1 VDPLRADAEDPTPVD
16 GEGTPI
22 SSGFLHELA
31 RAPAVAPGDVA
42 PLTGATLGR
51 YRVLEKLGRGGMGVV
66 YAAEDIV
73 LLRPVA
79 LKVLPP
85 HLVRDVERRRRFLR
99 EARLCAAAA
108 HPNIAAIYG
117 VEEAGR
123 EGEEQILIAMER
135 VDGPTLRE
143 ALAAAPGGLP
153 AREVARIGHQIALGL
168 QRAHEAGIIHRDLKP
183 ENVMIGI
190 GRQVKILDFG
200 VAKLRQGDEGAGSV
214 AGASTLTGEG
224 QLIGTP
230 TYMAPEQAKGLSID
244 VRADIFS
251 LGVILYEA
259 ATGARP
265 FSGATAAEVLIAV
278 VRDEPPP
285 PSQRNPTV
293 PPPLERIIAR
303 CLQKRADDRYASC
316 RELAEELV
324 GIAGSESPEPVV
336 ASPRS
341 IQDPLGSA
349 PPRRRWTWASA
360 AAGGAALAALAA
372 LAVSVSRGGDAPEA
386 SAGAG
391 APTVSPLSPPDA
403 ALACPILETPA
414 SEPRSGWLGA
424 AAASIACRRA
434 RAILGG
440 SAARV
445 IVPAKLLDLPPRPV
459 DDFPRDPYAEVD
471 ARPRALAAARARGA
485 AYLDGSVARDR
496 EGFRVRLALKDAQG
510 RSLAGGDGQNTVL
523 PRAIREA
530 MDTIER
536 AGALPR
542 AAAVDPEIA
551 AWSGLRDVDLL
562 LSVQDWDLVMDTSGD
577 PSAEQT
583 ALAPRR
589 TDLGPRWERMRA
601 SAASTAGEGWDDLV
615 APPLD
620 RSSPAAFARSAPVH
634 AALDLGANAAALA
647 DEARG
652 LAAAEPSAE
661 GRAALAMAEAE
672 LRNRAGDAARAAA
685 LLLAVIEH
693 DPTPAA
699 WDALMGTSS
708 MHKSQTSSARTYV
721 AWVPDASN
729 AWNLVNIIDKSS
741 EDEPSG
747 MMAQRA
753 RALSAGAPLLAV
765 HHGMMLLNVNKR
777 DEARAV
783 AAELL
788 SSAAAPTPGAAS
800 DPRLVGAE
808 YLLAR
813 LEAGEARFGAALARG
828 RRVLF
833 AQPKFGRVAA
843 SDMYLLTL
851 VFNVAEVVD
860 RSSEIAEE
868 FVRLFVDPEPPRLYP
883 GRHVPGRVASA
894 CAFAPPAVARR
905 CFTHLRAL
913 GAAGFF
919 REPMPP
925 DNDAFVNGAEAYA
938 RADYAAALAAWRP
951 MTDNPGT
958 QGKNLLASAFYRAG
972 EADLARRID
981 GDAMARPGPFNG
993 AGPADL
999 REARWAIEI
1008 GDRERAE
1015 QLVRRMIEAWSVA
1028 DVPVPALAE
1037 LRARLA
1043 QPPRRGSAEL
1053 QAGARVD
1060 ATRSE
1065 GADAQ
1070 ERPRAGRSR

>member
-1 VDPLRADAEDPTPVD
+1 VGSVHADDEEDPTPVD

-22 SSGFLHELA
+22 SSGFLHEVA
-31 RAPAVAPGDVA
+31 RAPAVAPGDLA
-42 PLTGATLGR
+42 SLTGATIGR
-51 YRVLEKLGRGGMGVV
+51 YHVLEELGRGGMGVV
-66 YAAEDIV
+66 YAAEDVV
-73 LLRPVA
+73 LQRPVA

-85 HLVRDVERRRRFLR
+85 HLVRDAERRRRFLR

-117 VEEAGR
+117 VEEEGR

-135 VDGPTLRE
+135 IDGSTLRE

-153 AREVARIGHQIALGL
+153 AREVARVGHQIALGL
-168 QRAHEAGIIHRDLKP
+168 QRAHEAGVIHRDLKP
-183 ENVMIGI
+183 DNVMIGI
-190 GRQVKILDFG
+190 GGQVKILDFG

-230 TYMAPEQAKGLSID
+230 SYMAPEQAKGLSID

-251 LGVILYEA
+251 VGVILYEA

-278 VRDEPPP
+278 DRDEPPL

-316 RELAEELV
+316 RELAEELAEV
-324 GIAGSESPEPVV
+324 AASDHREPDV

-341 IQDPLGSA
+341 LQDPLGSA
-349 PPRRRWTWASA
+349 PPRRRWAWAASIASVA
-360 AAGGAALAALAA
+360 ALAGAAALAASL
-372 LAVSVSRGGDAPEA
+372 SRGGDAREA
-386 SAGAG
+386 SPVAA
-391 APTVSPLSPPDA
+391 APTASPLSPPDA
-403 ALACPILETPA
+403 ALACPILETTT

-459 DDFPRDPYAEVD
+459 DDFPRDPYAAVD

-485 AYLDGSVARDR
+485 AYLDGSVALDR
-496 EGFRVRLALKDAQG
+496 EGFRVRLVLEDPQG
-510 RSLAGGDGQNTVL
+510 RALAGGDGQSTML

-551 AWSGLRDVDLL
+551 VWSGLRDVSLL
-562 LSVQDWDLVMDTSGD
+562 LAVQDWDLVMDAAGD
-577 PSAEQT
+577 PGAEQA

-589 TDLGPRWERMRA
+589 ADLGPRWERMRA
-601 SAASTAGEGWDDLV
+601 ASASILGEGWDDLP

-634 AALDLGANAAALA
+634 ATLDLGANAAALA

-672 LRNRAGDAARAAA
+672 LRNRAGDSARAAA
-685 LLLAVIEH
+685 LLVAVVEH

-699 WDALMGTSS
+699 WDALMSTSS
-708 MHKSQTSSARTYV
+708 MHQSQTSSARTYA
-721 AWVPDASN
+721 AWVPEAAN
-729 AWNLVNIIDKSS
+729 AWNLEGIIDMPL
-741 EDEPSG
+741 EEEPSG

-765 HHGMMLLNVNKR
+765 HHGMTLLSKNKR

-788 SSAAAPTPGAAS
+788 SSAAAPTPGTAA
-800 DPRLVGAE
+800 DPRLVAGE

-813 LEAGEARFGAALARG
+813 LEASEARFGAALARG

-833 AQPKFGRVAA
+833 AQPRFGRIAA

-851 VFNVAEVVD
+851 LLNVAEVVG
-860 RSSEIAEE
+860 RSSEVAEE
-868 FVRLFVDPEPPRLYP
+868 VVRVFLDPEPPRLYP

-905 CFTHLRAL
+905 CFTRLRAL

-925 DNDAFVNGAEAYA
+925 DNAAFMDGAEAYA
-938 RADYAAALAAWRP
+938 RADYAAAVTAWRP
-951 MTDNPGT
+951 MTDSAGT
-958 QGKNLLASAFYRAG
+958 QGTNLLADAFYRAG
-972 EADLARRID
+972 EVDLAQRID
-981 GDAMARPGPFNG
+981 GDVVDQPGAFNG
-993 AGPADL
+993 AGLPHL
-999 REARWAIEI
+999 RAARRAIEV

-1015 QLVRRMIEAWSVA
+1015 QLVRRMVEAWSVA

-1043 QPPRRGSAEL
+1043 RLPPGF
-1053 QAGARVD
+1053 ARPD
-1060 ATRSE
+1060 RK
-1065 GADAQ
+1065 
-1070 ERPRAGRSR
+1070 SR